1 MGLTINDVH
10 KVAHL
15 ARLQLDEA
23 ELEVYQEQLSSV
35 LAYVAQL
42 DELDL
47 EGIAPTAHAVARTN
61 VMRADVVEP
70 SLSQEEVLFN
80 APQQVDGQFLVQAV
94 LDEA

>member
-1 MGLTINDVH
+1 MALTIDDVR

-23 ELEVYQEQLSSV
+23 ALEVYQEQLSSV

-47 EGIAPTAHAVARTN
+47 EAVAPTAHAVARTN
-61 VMRADVVEP
+61 VLRADVVEP
-70 SLSQEEVLFN
+70 SLSQEEILFN
-80 APQQVDGQFLVQAV
+80 APQQADGQFLVQAV
-94 LDEA
+94 LDDA

>member
-1 MGLTINDVH
+1 MSLTIEDVR

-15 ARLQLDEA
+15 ARLQLGEA
-23 ELEVYQEQLSSV
+23 EIEAYQEQLSSV

-47 EGIAPTAHAVARTN
+47 EGVAPTAHAVARTN
-61 VMRADVVEP
+61 VLRDDVVKP

-80 APQQVDGQFLVQAV
+80 APQQAEGQFLVQAV